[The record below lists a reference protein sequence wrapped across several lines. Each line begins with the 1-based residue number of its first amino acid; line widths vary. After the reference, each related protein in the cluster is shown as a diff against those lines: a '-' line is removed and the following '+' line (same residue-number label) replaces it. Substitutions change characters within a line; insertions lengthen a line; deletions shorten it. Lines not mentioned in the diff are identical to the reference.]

1 MKVICNDGTVREC
14 APDEELRVLRHSA
27 AHIMAQAVSR
37 LYPGTHFAYGPATE
51 TGFYYD
57 IDPGDHRIGEA
68 DLPVIEKEM
77 RRICKEICPSARF
90 PCPEKRRKNCWRS
103 AVKSISWSMWT
114 TCRRMPNSTFISR
127 AIISTCAPART
138 SPAPQL

>member
-68 DLPVIEKEM
+68 DLPAIEKEM
-77 RRICKEICPSARF
+77 RRICKENLPFR
-90 PCPEKRRKNCWRS
+90 
-103 AVKSISWSMWT
+103 
-114 TCRRMPNSTFISR
+114 TFSLSR
-127 AIISTCAPART
+127 EEAKKLLAERG
-138 SPAPQL
+138 